1 MLAKPTADG
10 FLLSQFYKI
19 EKSMDVIHEMFGYWS
34 SKSGVV
40 DQRSSKVISSRR
52 SDLRGKIL
60 TSSFVA
66 LNNDSIQHMSDFAF
80 KTVDYLTKSNY
91 LVVHAMLDRLNVT
104 RREIFRKTWG
114 YFNKTSKKW
123 PKNSMIWDL
132 LYEGVEI
139 GGTPFLLT
147 LERIEVLDFMP
158 INTPARAKFVFRA
171 PQLSSGENA
180 RFLIFFEISH

>member
-1 MLAKPTADG
+1 MLAKPSADG
-10 FLLSQFYKI
+10 YSLSQFYRI
-19 EKSMDVIHEMFGYWS
+19 EKSMNIIHEAYGFCS
-34 SKSGVV
+34 STTGIV
-40 DQRSSKVISSRR
+40 DQRSSNVISRR
-52 SDLRGKIL
+52 RADLRGKMV

-66 LNNDSIQHMSDFAF
+66 LNNDSIHHMSDFAF

-104 RREIFRKTWG
+104 RKEIFRNTWG

-123 PKNSMIWDL
+123 PRNSMIWDL

-139 GGTPFLLT
+139 GGSPFLLT
-147 LERIEVLDFMP
+147 HERMAVLDFMP

-171 PQLSSGENA
+171 PQLSSGEKP
-180 RFLIFFEISH
+180 